1 MSDEEDPNLIGV
13 SNTRDGSKALGSY
26 REMWNLI
33 EKVVE
38 ERKCKSS
45 NVTIETTEVRQLQR
59 IVQVTT
65 FKFFFLQQFI
75 NLDAVLWSSVIQ
87 LNIRQF
93 IRKSILSSTIER
105 KT

>member
-65 FKFFFLQQFI
+65 FKFFFFTT
-75 NLDAVLWSSVIQ
+75 VYKFGCSVVVKCDTAEYSPVHKKKYTE
-87 LNIRQF
+87 F
-93 IRKSILSSTIER
+93 YY
-105 KT
+105 